1 EARLLRDCGADR
13 RLEAGEG
20 VRRVRAHPRLGNDRD
35 ALGSAQGHRGWPV
48 QNRVPRSAKMRSG
61 VSGRCAKRTPVALA
75 IALAMAGATGLI
87 AHSPWDLAPSGP
99 MRSCVSAKC
108 TSLGGTSAKAGMR

>member
-1 EARLLRDCGADR
+1 RLFGDRGADR

-20 VRRVRAHPRLGNDRD
+20 VRRVAAHPRLGDDRD
-35 ALGSAQGHRGWPV
+35 ARGLAQDGE
-48 QNRVPRSAKMRSG
+48 PRSAKMRSG
-61 VSGRCAKRTPVALA
+61 VSGRCAKRTPVASA

-99 MRSCVSAKC
+99 IRSWVSAKC
-108 TSLGGTSAKAGMR
+108 TSLGGVSANAGMRELRRLG